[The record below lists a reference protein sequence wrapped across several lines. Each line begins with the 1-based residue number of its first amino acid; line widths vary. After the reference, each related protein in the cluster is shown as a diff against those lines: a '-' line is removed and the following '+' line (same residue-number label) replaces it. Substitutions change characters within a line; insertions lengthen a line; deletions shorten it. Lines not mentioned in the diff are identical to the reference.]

1 MKALW
6 HALETYGEA
15 REAPRET
22 ELVMESVDPF
32 EIIPRDEAGYLLVDR
47 DWRILAAN
55 ESGSFTADGG
65 SASLL
70 GQHVRDVIGAEA
82 LARLQERGALV
93 LSLDNVDHV
102 LTVTSF
108 TLPEGDMLRVLRAQE
123 MQATLEHVVSLIV
136 HEVRNPLSAMRALV
150 QGLEE
155 EIGAAPES
163 LAYTQRLTGEIDRLN
178 RLLMSMGH
186 VARLR
191 GRPAEP
197 LYPSAVLERVAA
209 VFRHALE
216 QRNIQMH
223 VAITPRVGP
232 FLADPDQI
240 QQMLVNLVTNAA
252 EAMPDGGVITLRARL
267 DPRGRT
273 VLAVEDAGTG
283 MDSETLEHA
292 LRPRHSSKP
301 GGMGLGLTIVRG
313 IVRQHGGQ
321 MRVSSAPGRGT
332 IISITFPSLPGEGPS
347 APDQAQHH

>member
-1 MKALW
+1 MAN
-6 HALETYGEA
+6 AET
-15 REAPRET
+15 
-22 ELVMESVDPF
+22 F
-32 EIIPRDEAGYLLVDR
+32 EIPPRDEAGYLLVDA
-47 DWRILAAN
+47 DWRIIAAN
-55 ESGSFTADGG
+55 ESGSFTGDGG

-82 LARLQERGALV
+82 LARLAEAGAV
-93 LSLDNVDHV
+93 ILSLDNVDHV
-102 LTVTSF
+102 LTVSQF
-108 TLPEGDMLRVLRAQE
+108 SLPGGGLLRVLRAQE

-155 EIGAAPES
+155 EVGEAPDC

-178 RLLMSMGH
+178 RLLMSMGQ

-191 GRPAEP
+191 GRPPELLDPAT
-197 LYPSAVLERVAA
+197 VLARVAEI
-209 VFRHALE
+209 FRHALE
-216 QRNIQMH
+216 QRGIQLH
-223 VAITPRVGP
+223 VTTTPRVGP

-252 EAMPDGGVITLRARL
+252 DAMPVGGIITLRARL

-273 VLAVEDAGTG
+273 VLSVEDTGTG
-283 MDSETLEHA
+283 MDNEALERA
-292 LRPRHSSKP
+292 LRPRQSSKP

-313 IVRQHGGQ
+313 IVRQHGGR

-332 IISITFPSLPGEGPS
+332 IISITFPALPDESTPLPP
-347 APDQAQHH
+347 PDQEG